1 MARSAEDRPR
11 ALSGASA
18 ADQEAFGFW
27 DGGGAVNTTAV
38 ALVLLSAA
46 MHAVRNFLTKKAHDK
61 QVFVWWYELLGLLF
75 FSPVFV
81 HGLWRQA
88 FTLEGIW
95 PMALLSGLLHFLY
108 WVWLACSLE
117 TGDLSRV
124 YPIARS
130 APALVL
136 VVAVLFMGERVS
148 LPGAAGVL
156 LAALGVYTISL
167 NRLTPAALVRPLRH
181 LGTDRATRY
190 AFLTLLAVAAYS
202 IVDKQAVV
210 RFHPVAFAFVY
221 PWFSMALL
229 STYIAAVR
237 NRGALRQEWRL
248 NRGSILVCGVLGIF
262 GYFLILV
269 AFSIERVSYV
279 VGLRQISIIFSVLL
293 GGIVLKERHVRQRM
307 ISAIM
312 IFIGVFLIAG
322 AG

>member
-1 MARSAEDRPR
+1 
-11 ALSGASA
+11 
-18 ADQEAFGFW
+18 
-27 DGGGAVNTTAV
+27 
-38 ALVLLSAA
+38 
-46 MHAVRNFLTKKAHDK
+46 MHALRNFLTKTARDK

-75 FSPVFV
+75 FAPVFV
-81 HGLWRQA
+81 YGFRKYA
-88 FTLEGIW
+88 FALDGIW
-95 PMALLSGLLHFLY
+95 PIAMLSGLLHFLY
-108 WVWLACSLE
+108 WLWLARSLE

-124 YPIARS
+124 YPISRS

-136 VVAVLFMGERVS
+136 VVAVLFMGEQVS

-167 NRLTPAALVRPLRH
+167 NRLTPAALARPLRNFR
-181 LGTDRATRY
+181 TDDATRY
-190 AFLTLLAVAAYS
+190 AFLTLLAVAGYS
-202 IVDKQAVV
+202 LVDKQAVA
-210 RFHPVAFAFVY
+210 RFHPVAFAFIY

-237 NRGALRQEWRL
+237 KKGALRREWRA
-248 NRGSILVCGVLGIF
+248 NWRSIMVCGVLGIF

-279 VGLRQISIIFSVLL
+279 VGLRQISIVFSVLL
-293 GGIVLKERHVRQRM
+293 GALVLKERHVRQRM
-307 ISAIM
+307 LSAVM